1 MNSQPIKDILRYH
14 KTAMPY
20 TRRQQEKKQVFGK
33 NFLSVL
39 HDQTLAESLKV
50 LLFMI

>member
-20 TRRQQEKKQVFGK
+20 TRRQQEKKTGFRKKKFKCLTRPDLGG
-33 NFLSVL
+33 
-39 HDQTLAESLKV
+39 
-50 LLFMI
+50 IP